1 MKGHSTESPLIAVS
15 TPKRSPIMDVVQSP
29 LAQKLKQLSE
39 QRTVI
44 EKLNNELDTEQAEK
58 VMLQEELQ
66 QERDKTKKLTRQL
79 IDRKDEMKKLR
90 EEWFYNDFESNQK
103 AQCGN
108 SCQETLLK
116 KQIKDLETYISSLHG
131 DIDMLHNKQD
141 LLQQRVLK
149 AEHQNQVWYAESQR
163 NEALSEKLKLDAAE
177 KECELAHTKEL
188 CSELQR
194 HVQEIKQ
201 VHNIS
206 VEEDPC
212 FTSPGCRTPE
222 NLCQAVIDLRLQ
234 EQLEENKIITK
245 QLKKLIIEEEVM
257 KKQIRDLQIRSDT
270 TECEADILK
279 ATNLELQ
286 GKVDKME
293 ALQHEFEEC
302 RTKQA
307 CLSQELDVL
316 SQIYA
321 EERQAHE
328 NDVQNLKS
336 ELRNAEASRDKLKR
350 DYSTSETERE
360 SMLALKIKL
369 EKKINILNVEIADV
383 KSCLLLLKEQQED
396 LNATHNK
403 QIEEKEETIPQLVK
417 KFSVLQDEIYS
428 LEDVKRDL
436 GTQLHAANSGLSELH
451 VCKEHLLHLY
461 NNMKDENKILQL
473 TKISLDRKVEELL
486 HEMNTVIE
494 ELEKVKASEL
504 LLQENKLYL
513 LEQHSEELHK
523 REAKINML
531 LKVEHCL
538 NEEKKKMDLMQTQ
551 MNEFMCDRKIVSE
564 LCNVLR
570 ENVSSLQ
577 AVVASVQDQ
586 NTHEER
592 DVGQKVLISKTVHM
606 DGICKES
613 IGDDTDCLHMPYD
626 YKMRLPAEQ
635 WSSYSVTDIN
645 VYTGELG
652 SKGDESAVNTNL
664 LEKSSDL
671 LNSQNLCLEEE
682 SIPLEA
688 ELAGSKISI
697 SELQMDHKEDIDTNV
712 SEVVNNLE
720 ILNAD
725 LVSTRGEIMQI
736 LKSNDIL
743 RNALSNAKEMC
754 HDIAQKHKD
763 LTIRTEILNSEN
775 GKLLKDIEK
784 LENLKSLM
792 EINERALA
800 AERSLNVELKAD
812 KEAFRELYIMLKDDF
827 QKLNTERESL
837 NILIGTMKNQTLHL
851 QKHNLELS
859 EKLQKYEVLHLTCEE
874 NSRKLKRMREER
886 HAEFNGLL
894 NSETVLRQ
902 KMADFQRSFKDI
914 SYKFETIVL
923 GTAASC
929 DELKVIDCQRTE
941 LEELLTLMCI
951 ECEEIL
957 HSILKWTYRSLQKT
971 EQNKEDQ
978 YLGISVYLGAN
989 EPPESVLSLDRGSE
1003 SEFTKDTVGVN
1014 MKTWQ
1019 HQELDDLQLQIRT
1032 LTAGIEIAL
1041 KKCASVDSQCNHV
1054 LEMYNINT
1062 ESNNVLCDRGA
1073 FFNVRGLNLVD
1084 RTNLMR
1090 DMLTKLQGLEKNDA
1104 ELVVVKD
1111 GWNPE
1116 DFLEMNSGARITIL
1130 TCKEKAQKEHK
1141 KKASGHSVMLKMR
1154 LKLERKLD
1162 QKTTDIEFLNTQNK
1176 SLQAVLDKEQNLKTE
1191 MERKLNK
1198 MEALHEA
1205 LANEKENACTLK
1217 FAEEEKCKQLE
1228 IEVEKVSSVRQA
1240 YETLLEINCKLQ
1252 SEVDDM
1258 KSKMDEEKK
1267 TIRHEYEK
1275 KLDKLKTKTKA
1286 LYEEEVEKKTKKSKE
1301 ESEHLHAMCRFY
1313 KDKIWSYEN
1322 DIGILKS
1329 QDRMI
1334 S

>member
-1 MKGHSTESPLIAVS
+1 LYLLF
-15 TPKRSPIMDVVQSP
+15 VQ
-29 LAQKLKQLSE
+29 
-39 QRTVI
+39 
-44 EKLNNELDTEQAEK
+44 
-58 VMLQEELQ
+58 
-66 QERDKTKKLTRQL
+66 
-79 IDRKDEMKKLR
+79 
-90 EEWFYNDFESNQK
+90 
-103 AQCGN
+103 
-108 SCQETLLK
+108 
-116 KQIKDLETYISSLHG
+116 
-131 DIDMLHNKQD
+131 
-141 LLQQRVLK
+141 
-149 AEHQNQVWYAESQR
+149 
-163 NEALSEKLKLDAAE
+163 
-177 KECELAHTKEL
+177 
-188 CSELQR
+188 
-194 HVQEIKQ
+194 
-201 VHNIS
+201 
-206 VEEDPC
+206 
-212 FTSPGCRTPE
+212 
-222 NLCQAVIDLRLQ
+222 
-234 EQLEENKIITK
+234 
-245 QLKKLIIEEEVM
+245 
-257 KKQIRDLQIRSDT
+257 
-270 TECEADILK
+270 
-279 ATNLELQ
+279 
-286 GKVDKME
+286 VDKME

-302 RTKQA
+302 RMKQA

-328 NDVQNLKS
+328 NDVRNLKF
-336 ELRNAEASRDKLKR
+336 ELRNAEASRDKLKQ
-350 DYSTSETERE
+350 DYSTSEAERE

-396 LNATHNK
+396 LIATHNK
-403 QIEEKEETIPQLVK
+403 QIEEKEETICQLAK

-428 LEDVKRDL
+428 LEDEKRDL

-451 VCKEHLLHLY
+451 VCKEHLLHLC
-461 NNMKDENKILQL
+461 NNMEDENKVLQL

-513 LEQHSEELHK
+513 LEQHSEELHE
-523 REAKINML
+523 REEKISKL

-538 NEEKKKMDLMQTQ
+538 NEEKKKIDLMQTQ

-564 LCNVLR
+564 LCSVLR

-586 NTHEER
+586 NTNEER
-592 DVGQKVLISKTVHM
+592 DVGQKVLISKTM

-613 IGDDTDCLHMPYD
+613 IGDDTECLHMPYD

-635 WSSYSVTDIN
+635 WSSYSVTDISI
-645 VYTGELG
+645 YTGKLG
-652 SKGDESAVNTNL
+652 SKGDESAIIRNL
-664 LEKSSDL
+664 LEQSSDL
-671 LNSQNLCLEEE
+671 PYSQNLYLAEEG
-682 SIPLEA
+682 IPLEA
-688 ELAGSKISI
+688 ELAASKISI

-754 HDIAQKHKD
+754 RDIAQKHKD
-763 LTIRTEILNSEN
+763 LTTRTEILNSEN
-775 GKLLKDIEK
+775 RKLLKDIEK

-800 AERSLNVELKAD
+800 AEHSLNVELKAD
-812 KEAFRELYIMLKDDF
+812 KEAFGEVYIMLKDDF
-827 QKLNTERESL
+827 QKLNTEHESL
-837 NILIGTMKNQTLHL
+837 NILIGTMKNQTLNL
-851 QKHNLELS
+851 QKHNLELN
-859 EKLQKYEVLHLTCEE
+859 EKLQKYEVLHLICEE
-874 NSRKLKRMREER
+874 NCRKLKRMREER
-886 HAEFNGLL
+886 CAEFNVLL

-929 DELKVIDCQRTE
+929 NELKVIDCERTE

-957 HSILKWTYRSLQKT
+957 HSILKWTYRSLQET
-971 EQNKEDQ
+971 EQNMEDQ

-1003 SEFTKDTVGVN
+1003 SEVAKDTVGVN

-1054 LEMYNINT
+1054 LEMYNTNT
-1062 ESNNVLCDRGA
+1062 ESNNVLCDGGA
-1073 FFNVRGLNLVD
+1073 FCNVRDLNLVD
-1084 RTNLMR
+1084 RTILIK
-1090 DMLTKLQGLEKNDA
+1090 DILTKLQGSEKNDA
-1104 ELVVVKD
+1104 VLVVVKD
-1111 GWNPE
+1111 GQNPE
-1116 DFLEMNSGARITIL
+1116 DFLEMNSGAKITIL
-1130 TCKEKAQKEHK
+1130 TCKEKAQKEYK

-1162 QKTTDIEFLNTQNK
+1162 QKTTDIEFLNTQNT
-1176 SLQAVLDKEQNLKTE
+1176 SLQAVLNKEQNLKTE
-1191 MERKLNK
+1191 MERKLNEMK
-1198 MEALHEA
+1198 ALHEA
-1205 LANEKENACTLK
+1205 LANEKEIACKLK

-1228 IEVEKVSSVRQA
+1228 TELEKVSSVRQA

-1267 TIRHEYEK
+1267 AIRHEYEK
-1275 KLDKLKTKTKA
+1275 KLDKLKAKTVSINT
-1286 LYEEEVEKKTKKSKE
+1286 LPT
-1301 ESEHLHAMCRFY
+1301 R
-1313 KDKIWSYEN
+1313 WSFN
-1322 DIGILKS
+1322 
-1329 QDRMI
+1329 
-1334 S
+1334 